1 LSNSARQY
9 TEKFKSWRLHKYAR
23 RKTAKS
29 SRRIS
34 SVHTNGHVA
43 AEDYRS
49 RPSSTCTPHPDATR
63 QSYEI
68 RGTDHHDG
76 EIHSPAGP
84 ALRGPAVLD
93 PTLETANAL
102 QRRRNTV
109 NSTSARN
116 LPGDVAASYPIDPS
130 ADNNNPGKHT
140 ALLLPDEDLNG
151 TSGTH
156 LGYLHKIII
165 SAMSRR
171 PFSEAESEGKIGRL
185 KSQSVLA
192 RAIWQL
198 WYAGVLNEFDSNLK
212 RGLSTPSL
220 PLIKL
225 DLGLWLRLYPHTA
238 DLKTESISH
247 VPMFPKHEEAN
258 LTWEDYAGYGRA
270 IAVAKKASTRMEARE
285 QQSLFVRRVVAAMML
300 DPARTAKLRRFFET
314 IFTYFGSGLRSQY
327 NDLENSCKRFG
338 EQFPLRL
345 SESEEWRIAGHS
357 IRGEGAA
364 ILAAVYDHQ
373 VKTWRSKSTL
383 GFHDMEAFFTAEAEF
398 STERALVWATRLVL
412 YYASPALETSPL
424 PTALCSRALDGCTRV
439 LQTIQSHPHHALRG
453 AQTGGGD
460 GPLQDVW
467 QDSNFAGIWAEWLCC
482 DSDFFF
488 RDSPNSQI

>member
-1 LSNSARQY
+1 MSNSARQY
-9 TEKFKSWRLHKYAR
+9 SEKFKSWRLHKYAR
-23 RKTAKS
+23 RKAAKS

-34 SVHTNGHVA
+34 SVHTNDHVA
-43 AEDYRS
+43 AEDHRGG
-49 RPSSTCTPHPDATR
+49 PSSTCTPHPDATR

-68 RGTDHHDG
+68 RGTDHHGG
-76 EIHSPAGP
+76 ELHSLAGP
-84 ALRGPAVLD
+84 ARHGPASLD
-93 PTLETANAL
+93 PTLGTANAL
-102 QRRRNTV
+102 QQRRNTV

-116 LPGDVAASYPIDPS
+116 SPGDAAASYPIDRN

-156 LGYLHKIII
+156 LGDLHRIIV
-165 SAMSRR
+165 SAISRR
-171 PFSEAESEGKIGRL
+171 PSSEAELEEKKGRL
-185 KSQSVLA
+185 KSQSVLT

-198 WYAGVLNEFDSNLK
+198 WYAGVLNEFDLTLK
-212 RGLSTPSL
+212 LGLSTPSL

-225 DLGLWLRLYPHTA
+225 DLGLWLGLYPHAA
-238 DLKTESISH
+238 DVKTGSSSH
-247 VPMFPKHEEAN
+247 VPLFPKHEEAS
-258 LTWEDYAGYGRA
+258 LTWEDYGGYGRA
-270 IAVAKKASTRMEARE
+270 IAVAKKAPTPIKARE

-300 DPARTAKLRRFFET
+300 DPARTAKLRCSFET
-314 IFTYFGSGLRSQY
+314 IFTCFGSGLRSQY

-345 SESEEWRIAGHS
+345 SESEERKIAGHS

-364 ILAAVYDHQ
+364 ILAAVYDRQ
-373 VKTWRSKSTL
+373 VRTWRTKSTL
-383 GFHDMEAFFTAEAEF
+383 GFHDMGAFLAEAEF
-398 STERALVWATRLVL
+398 STERALIWAARLML

-439 LQTIQSHPHHALRG
+439 LRTIQSHPHHGLLG
-453 AQTGGGD
+453 AQTGGCD

-488 RDSPNSQI
+488 HDSPNSQI